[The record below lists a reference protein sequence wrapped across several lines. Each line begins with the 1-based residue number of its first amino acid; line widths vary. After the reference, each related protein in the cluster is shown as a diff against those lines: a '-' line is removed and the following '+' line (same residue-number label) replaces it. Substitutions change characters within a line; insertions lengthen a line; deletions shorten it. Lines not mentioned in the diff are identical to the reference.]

1 MWEKDTSCARLD
13 EQTVPGMNRRGLCS
27 WIREAASGPGAA
39 GQSWGNGQIM
49 NGLQSSELEAARAR
63 ASARVAPCWM
73 PCRSEGAE
81 GSTTASRTQG
91 SGGSIQDLE

>member
-1 MWEKDTSCARLD
+1 MFLD
-13 EQTVPGMNRRGLCS
+13 QGGGFRT
-27 WIREAASGPGAA
+27 
-39 GQSWGNGQIM
+39 WGSRSVMGSGQIM

-73 PCRSEGAE
+73 PCRSEGAG